1 VRHDGS
7 LRYAFLRASN
17 SILAWLAAWLAD
29 SELADIELADNDPSP
44 PVCPTPPLCV
54 CPIPT
59 SPTPTPTPTL
69 LLPGP
74 LPAAMALRE
83 LMLFIVFMALGRGSL
98 GIPFVWHI
106 AFEMHRQIKL
116 HTDEI
121 HTQCIS
127 DRFMRYIYK
136 DTSI

>member
-1 VRHDGS
+1 MLYANLVQRKPIAKVPRTSWGS
-7 LRYAFLRASN
+7 VFCPCTRLYRVVGNAS
-17 SILAWLAAWLAD
+17 
-29 SELADIELADNDPSP
+29 
-44 PVCPTPPLCV
+44 
-54 CPIPT
+54 
-59 SPTPTPTPTL
+59 TPTL